1 MTTAVDK
8 WPACARLVAGR
19 YGGPLTHS
27 SYTTSR
33 GTTLDSPH
41 AVFSLTTRDA
51 EKCVL
56 SA

>member
-33 GTTLDSPH
+33 GYVMQS
-41 AVFSLTTRDA
+41 
-51 EKCVL
+51 
-56 SA
+56 